1 TGPLQAP
8 TNEKNSRDTDTI
20 LNSKKRKR
28 RRPMGPL
35 QVPRKPR
42 QIPETTSPPPMTC
55 VSPRESHWRGPEDLA
70 TA

>member
-1 TGPLQAP
+1 MGSLQAP
-8 TNEKNSRDTDTI
+8 TNEKKSIDTDTTKF
-20 LNSKKRKR
+20 KKRKR
-28 RRPMGPL
+28 RRPMGLL

-42 QIPETTSPPPMTC
+42 QIPETTSPSSMTC